1 MIISKN
7 KQAYFNYNITETFQ
21 AGIIL
26 EGWEVKS
33 IRAGMANIAD
43 AFVRVGPK
51 GAVIMNM
58 HIPRW
63 KTQPAGVVV
72 NETRERAILLGKKEL
87 KELDVARKGQG
98 INIILLNLHSK
109 GNLIKAGIGIGR
121 GKKKY
126 DKREAI
132 KIKDV
137 KRDLQRQGER
147 W

>member
-1 MIISKN
+1 MIFSKN
-7 KQAYFNYNITETFQ
+7 KQAYFNYSISETIE
-21 AGIIL
+21 AGLVL

-43 AFVRVGPK
+43 AFIRIGPK

-63 KTQPAGVVV
+63 KTQSTTVAVD
-72 NETRERAILLGKKEL
+72 ETREKAILLSKKEL
-87 KELDVARKGQG
+87 KELDTARRGQG
-98 INIILLNLHSK
+98 VNIILLNLHSK
-109 GNLIKAGIGIGR
+109 GNLIKANIGIGR

-132 KIKDV
+132 KVKDV